1 MRAGAITFGAVT
13 AAVVGLGASIASLVD
28 DLGTTATFCATTGCQ
43 TVRHSTWAHP
53 LGIPMSMF
61 GIVFYIGMLV
71 LAFVP
76 APRLRLWGAIAGAAW
91 AAWLIGLQAFAIGA
105 WCKLCLIAD
114 PAAIAHA
121 ALVLAGAG
129 LLALSCRRVAA
140 VAVGVAGSVV
150 AFALWTSSPA
160 PATPHAPTVER
171 SEVVTIVEYVDFEC
185 PFCRQMAGRLETALA
200 QAQKPVRV
208 VRKMV
213 PLPMHPGAVPAALAW
228 CCADAQG
235 KGEAMARALFA
246 ADPAELTPEG
256 CEAIAGT
263 VGCDLARYRADL
275 AGAARRIAGDVQDAQ
290 AAGVGALPTL
300 FVGEHVFVGAGAT
313 ADDLTAAINS

>member
-1 MRAGAITFGAVT
+1 
-13 AAVVGLGASIASLVD
+13 
-28 DLGTTATFCATTGCQ
+28 
-43 TVRHSTWAHP
+43 
-53 LGIPMSMF
+53 
-61 GIVFYIGMLV
+61 V

-121 ALVLAGAG
+121 ALVFAGAG
-129 LLALSCRRVAA
+129 LLALSWRRVAA
-140 VAVGVAGSVV
+140 AAVGVAGSVA
-150 AFALWTSSPA
+150 AFALWASSPA
-160 PATPHAPTVER
+160 PATPHAPIVAEP
-171 SEVVTIVEYVDFEC
+171 SAVVTIVEYVDFEC

-235 KGEAMARALFA
+235 KGEEMARALFA

-256 CEAIAGT
+256 CEAIAGN

-313 ADDLTAAINS
+313 ADDLAAAINS